1 MTINSLSQTN
11 GIQVRQLLENCGVT
25 IKKEIS
31 DRFEVICPQCQS
43 DKKYAFIE
51 FKNEKRWL
59 KCNRNNNCGYNQSL
73 GSPSINVESLN
84 HRNPCSIKESC
95 IAFSI

>member
-1 MTINSLSQTN
+1 MTTN
-11 GIQVRQLLENCGVT
+11 TKLNELGFLKMADTLNQSEQYRVITKYNKPEFYNICADVPKKIGVFLDIEATGVT
-25 IKKEIS
+25 GQAYWPNK
-31 DRFEVICPQCQS
+31 
-43 DKKYAFIE
+43 IE
-51 FKNEKRWL
+51 
-59 KCNRNNNCGYNQSL
+59 